1 MNDSDAASERAAMEA
16 LERALDQSS
25 ADREAS
31 VLARADLD
39 ETTKDRVLR
48 LLRAGGEPR
57 MSLQTGGIRL
67 LDDIDDEVPDEL
79 GPYRVLRLIGR
90 GGMGNVYLA
99 ERAAKDFDHIVA
111 IKVIKHRLVN
121 PEIVERFRRER
132 QTLADLNH
140 PNIARLF
147 DGGET
152 DQGSPYFVM
161 EYVSGQ
167 PLDKWLSGAAHDLN
181 AKLEVFRQ
189 ICRAVEAAHQ
199 RLIVH
204 RDLTPP
210 NILVTDDDQV
220 KLIDFGIAKPEE
232 PHSLVQSG
240 QADHTPG
247 FAAPEQR
254 SGGPANTL
262 TDTYALGKLLKMLL
276 GDEGDA
282 ELIAVANKA
291 AAILPDDRYPSVSAL
306 IEDIDNRRE
315 HRPVSA
321 VNGRATYYFWKLVR
335 RQRMLIGALA
345 AVFVAVVTALILVS
359 TAYRETD
366 IARGE
371 AEQRLSET
379 RDLANIMMFDVFD
392 QVSEVPG
399 ATKARLVVAQTAQRY
414 LESLADNPDASLE
427 TRLAA
432 GRGYFRLATVTGSLA
447 SGNIGELAQGL
458 ALFERAAEILEPTYA
473 EAPDDEIRLAL
484 ASVHVSLAR
493 DKLLTYVDT
502 RGAVDHAERADNLLN
517 EVQSPT
523 IESVALQV
531 RALRYLGDA
540 RGCCN
545 DDIAGT
551 RRAFERAVEIV
562 NAAPEEMRQSAEI
575 RHAYIDL
582 RHLLAGLRIVD
593 GDADGAIEGFE
604 QVLQSQR
611 DFIAAN
617 GSSPTA
623 QRQLA
628 TISINLAKTYLMLDQ
643 PALADRVLQSVF
655 AATDAARATDPNDY
669 DLQRTMGILVLTRA
683 DTAAALGRNQEARQ
697 LLESGLDYAN
707 RSEWPGRNGL
717 ATPMRYAHRLQE
729 ASNVFWRLGD
739 RQEACKLMRPSIQV
753 MRDFENRGELPM
765 TTARYRMAPMLE
777 RIGDCPTFESL

>member
-1 MNDSDAASERAAMEA
+1 MSRTDAANERMVLEA
-16 LERALDQSS
+16 LERALDQPP

-31 VLARADLD
+31 VLVRDDLD
-39 ETTKDRVLR
+39 EATKGRVLK
-48 LLRAGGEPR
+48 LLQGGDEPR
-57 MSLQTGGIRL
+57 KSLQTGGAPFLSDIE
-67 LDDIDDEVPDEL
+67 DDVPDEL
-79 GPYRVLRLIGR
+79 GAYRILRLIGR

-111 IKVIKHRLVN
+111 IKVVKQQLIN

-152 DQGSPYFVM
+152 DQGSPYLVM
-161 EYVSGQ
+161 EYVSGLS
-167 PLDKWLSGAAHDLN
+167 LDKWLNAAERDL
-181 AKLEVFRQ
+181 ETRIWVFRQ

-199 RLIVH
+199 HLVVH

-210 NILVTDDDQV
+210 NILVTDENQV

-232 PHSLVQSG
+232 SDNLAQPS

-262 TDTYALGKLLKMLL
+262 TDTYSLGMLLKILI
-276 GDEGDA
+276 GEKSDT
-282 ELIAVANKA
+282 ELIAIANKA
-291 AAILPDDRYPSVSAL
+291 ASIEPDDRYPSVSAL
-306 IEDIDNRRE
+306 IEDIDNHRD

-321 VNGRATYYFWKLVR
+321 IHGRPSYFFWKLVR
-335 RQRMLIGALA
+335 RQRLLAGAVA
-345 AVFVAVVTALILVS
+345 AVFVAVFAALVLVS
-359 TAYRETD
+359 AAYRETD
-366 IARGE
+366 IARAE

-392 QVSEVPG
+392 RVSEVPG
-399 ATKARLVVAQTAQRY
+399 ATKARLTVAQTAQRY
-414 LESLADNPDASLE
+414 LESLANNPDASLE

-432 GRGYFRLATVTGSLA
+432 GRGYYRLATVTGSLA
-447 SGNIGELAQGL
+447 SGNIGQLAEGL
-458 ALFERAAEILEPTYA
+458 ALFERAAEILEPLYN
-473 EAPDDEIRLAL
+473 EAPGDEIRLPL
-484 ASVHVSLAR
+484 ANVHISLAR

-502 RGAVDHAERADNLLN
+502 HGALGHAERARNLLD
-517 EVQSPT
+517 EVQTPT
-523 IESVALQV
+523 IESVAMQV

-545 DDIAGT
+545 DDIEGT

-562 NAAPEEMRQSAEI
+562 NAAPEEMQRSADI

-593 GDADGAIEGFE
+593 GDIEGAIAGFE
-604 QVLQSQR
+604 RVLQSQR
-611 DFIAAN
+611 DFITSN
-617 GSSPTA
+617 GSSPAA

-628 TISINLAKTYLMLDQ
+628 TISINLAKTYLMLEQ
-643 PALADRVLQSVF
+643 PALADRVLRSVF
-655 AATDAARATDPNDY
+655 ASTAAARDADPNDH
-669 DLQRTMGILVLTRA
+669 DLQRTLGILVLTRA
-683 DTAAALGRNQEARQ
+683 DTAASLGRNQEARQ
-697 LLESGLDYAN
+697 MLEIGLDHAN

-729 ASNVFWRLGD
+729 ASNVFWQIGD
-739 RQEACKLMRPSIQV
+739 REEACKLMRFSLQV
-753 MRDFENRGELPM
+753 MRDFEDRDELPM
-765 TTARYRMAPMLE
+765 TSARYRMVPMLE
-777 RIGDCPTFESL
+777 RIGDCPSLED